1 MTVRAAYGIFFD
13 YPHLYQF
20 SGLRDSPPW
29 GTRVIL
35 TNPVGTFDDPWQG
48 YPGGNPF
55 PVKPVSADSPFSSNL
70 VIINLPLNLRMPYI
84 NQWNLSIQRQ
94 IGKDWLVASNYIG
107 STGVHILNSTEGNP
121 AVYIPGSSC
130 VINGTTFTPC
140 SSTNNTIQRRALTL
154 KNPAQGLGYSNLVN
168 ADDGGTRRYNALL
181 MSLQRRVSNGMTV
194 QGNYTWSH
202 CIDQGQTTIVQVNGG
217 QIPERRGA
225 NEGNCDLDRRHNFN
239 LSTVYSTPQFSNGTL
254 RLLGTGW
261 KISGIVRVLSGT
273 ALTVASGLDT
283 ALSGTTDQRVN
294 QVLPS
299 PYAANK
305 NVNAWLNPA
314 AFVQPPTGTYGT
326 MGARNVVGPKT
337 VRIDMGLTR
346 AFQIRER
353 QSLEFRA
360 EAFNVPNLVNLGL
373 PTVTLTSGSFGQI
386 LSAGDPR
393 ILQLALKYVF

>member
-1 MTVRAAYGIFFD
+1 
-13 YPHLYQF
+13 
-20 SGLRDSPPW
+20 
-29 GTRVIL
+29 
-35 TNPVGTFDDPWQG
+35 
-48 YPGGNPF
+48 
-55 PVKPVSADSPFSSNL
+55 VS
-70 VIINLPLNLRMPYI
+70 
-84 NQWNLSIQRQ
+84 
-94 IGKDWLVASNYIG
+94 SNYIG
-107 STGVHILNSTEGNP
+107 STGVHILNSNEGNP

-130 VINGTTFTPC
+130 VINGRTFTPC
-140 SSTNNTIQRRALTL
+140 SSTSNTIQRRALTL
-154 KNPAQGLGYSNLVN
+154 KNPDQGQGYSNLVN

-181 MSLQRRVSNGMTV
+181 MSLQRRVSNGVTI
-194 QGNYTWSH
+194 QGNYTLSH

-254 RLLGTGW
+254 RLLGAGW

-299 PYAANK
+299 PYPAK
-305 NVNAWLNPA
+305 KSVNSWLNPL

-326 MGARNVVGPKT
+326 MGVRNVVGPKT

-373 PTVTLTSGSFGQI
+373 PTVTFSSQSFGQI